1 MRVLDTYF
9 LFLNVL
15 PTLGFQVS
23 FVARQ
28 VDQEEEEVDCSMVVD
43 LGKYSIPDGTRYLF
57 TLGLTGVVWNCVSL
71 IVFFTVAL
79 KFSMLFRWL
88 EIAGKPTIPA
98 DINVTG
104 HSLEG

>member
-9 LFLNVL
+9 LFFNVL

-43 LGKYSIPDGTRYLF
+43 LGKYSIPDGTRYLLR
-57 TLGLTGVVWNCVSL
+57 LGLTVVVWNCISL
-71 IVFFTVAL
+71 IVFRYGCL
-79 KFSMLFRWL
+79 KILYAFPLARNRW
-88 EIAGKPTIPA
+88 
-98 DINVTG
+98 
-104 HSLEG
+104 

>member
-1 MRVLDTYF
+1 MRVLDIYF

-23 FVARQ
+23 FVAGQ

-71 IVFFTVAL
+71 IVLRYPCL
-79 KFSMLFRWL
+79 KILFAFPLARNRW
-88 EIAGKPTIPA
+88 
-98 DINVTG
+98 
-104 HSLEG
+104 

>member
-28 VDQEEEEVDCSMVVD
+28 VDQEEEVDCSMVVD
-43 LGKYSIPDGTRYLF
+43 LEKYSIPGGTRYLF

-71 IVFFTVAL
+71 IVLRYPCL
-79 KFSMLFRWL
+79 KILYAFPLARNRW
-88 EIAGKPTIPA
+88 
-98 DINVTG
+98 
-104 HSLEG
+104 